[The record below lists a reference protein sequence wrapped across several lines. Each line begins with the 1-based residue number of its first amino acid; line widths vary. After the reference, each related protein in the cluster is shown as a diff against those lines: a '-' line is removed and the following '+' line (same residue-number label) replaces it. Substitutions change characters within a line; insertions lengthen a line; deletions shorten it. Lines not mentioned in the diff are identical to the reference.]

1 MEQPVHTTP
10 FTPAAPSQALRCARP
25 ACSPA
30 ARDSDGDLAS
40 PRLRWRPC
48 ENSRRPRLRCHHS
61 ECPPSTIPRTRG
73 RPPMMITST
82 VIPRATTAAPMRSL
96 APPRRPIVPI
106 RFLLRPLSALSARRH
121 PLSLTMRSTRRFG
134 RRSLALRASSCGT
147 GATCRHTRPSSSS
160 SSLPRA
166 SPSSAPSSPRI
177 RASRCRAAAS
187 PTSRT
192 RYTASS
198 WPSMCPRR

>member
-1 MEQPVHTTP
+1 MPVHTTP
-10 FTPAAPSQALRCARP
+10 FTPADPSQALRLRP
-25 ACSPA
+25 SSLQSS
-30 ARDSDGDLAS
+30 R

-48 ENSRRPRLRCHHS
+48 QPASTMETMRELPT
-61 ECPPSTIPRTRG
+61 PP
-73 RPPMMITST
+73 PPMPLLRMPSLDDSADEGSAADDDYIE

-96 APPRRPIVPI
+96 APPRRPNVPI

-134 RRSLALRASSCGT
+134 RLSSALRASSCGT
-147 GATCRHTRPSSSS
+147 GATYRHTRPSSSS
-160 SSLPRA
+160 SSHPRA

-177 RASRCRAAAS
+177 DASRCRAAAS

>member
-1 MEQPVHTTP
+1 M
-10 FTPAAPSQALRCARP
+10 
-25 ACSPA
+25 
-30 ARDSDGDLAS
+30 
-40 PRLRWRPC
+40 PRLSVGVCVRLLEGAEKMAHVVHGVNEIGVLC
-48 ENSRRPRLRCHHS
+48 ESSRRRPRLRCRHS
-61 ECPPSTIPRTRG
+61 ECPPSTSPRTRG

-82 VIPRATTAAPMRSL
+82 AIPHRAHRATTAAPMRSL
-96 APPRRPIVPI
+96 APPWRPRVPI
-106 RFLLRPLSALSARRH
+106 RCQCLEPLRPLLALSARRH

-134 RRSLALRASSCGT
+134 RLSSALRASSCGT
-147 GATCRHTRPSSSS
+147 GATYRHTRPSSSS
-160 SSLPRA
+160 SSHPRA